1 MLCTIQT
8 LLNQPIFEDATVLAG
23 KSYLDNIINRVSVFD
38 CPVRN
43 SAIDKNI
50 IEHGDLFLS
59 SLDQFINTPDIL
71 QEFVCTLIDCKCS
84 ALIILDINASLI
96 TKDLISRCNH
106 GGLPII
112 IIDRDIPYAKI
123 MDTINKLIVQRYYHA
138 LNESKIN
145 MLKLTKL
152 NEIEKRRILESI
164 NPKFESFTGV
174 ISVKGTTRSAIT
186 ENELTSLF
194 MRDPSNAY
202 VAYDD
207 YHYFIFSNEQKS
219 RLRKNIEA
227 FSQTLQA
234 YFSDYTAGISTLR
247 SKMEIDLCLS
257 ECDQAI
263 DTALF
268 LHKNQVTYDETS
280 LLQLLMKLKD
290 TPELYRYYDS
300 LSSVLNSYK
309 SENDSTLFD
318 TLKTYV
324 QCKGSYHATAKAMGQ
339 KETTVRYRMNRLRQ
353 ILDLEDDIIQFHTCI
368 SMLVIISQ
376 LMQRE

>member
-138 LNESKIN
+138 LNGSKIN

-152 NEIEKRRILESI
+152 NEIEKRRILEI
-164 NPKFESFTGV
+164 FHRCYLCKRHN
-174 ISVKGTTRSAIT
+174 
-186 ENELTSLF
+186 SLC
-194 MRDPSNAY
+194 
-202 VAYDD
+202 
-207 YHYFIFSNEQKS
+207 H
-219 RLRKNIEA
+219 
-227 FSQTLQA
+227 
-234 YFSDYTAGISTLR
+234 
-247 SKMEIDLCLS
+247 
-257 ECDQAI
+257 
-263 DTALF
+263 
-268 LHKNQVTYDETS
+268 H
-280 LLQLLMKLKD
+280 
-290 TPELYRYYDS
+290 
-300 LSSVLNSYK
+300 
-309 SENDSTLFD
+309 
-318 TLKTYV
+318 
-324 QCKGSYHATAKAMGQ
+324 
-339 KETTVRYRMNRLRQ
+339 
-353 ILDLEDDIIQFHTCI
+353 
-368 SMLVIISQ
+368 
-376 LMQRE
+376 